1 MKVKLFFQILILYTS
16 NNESHLANA
25 AILLGIPREY
35 ISLIL
40 ISKRVLEPIYLSD
53 ESLNLLGAKSP
64 INTRQEYMNEKE
76 YNAWI
81 ESLTTEIV

>member
-16 NNESHLANA
+16 NNETHLANA

-53 ESLNLLGAKSP
+53 ERLKFLGAKDS

-76 YNAWI
+76 YKAWI
-81 ESLTTEIV
+81 ESPKAEIV